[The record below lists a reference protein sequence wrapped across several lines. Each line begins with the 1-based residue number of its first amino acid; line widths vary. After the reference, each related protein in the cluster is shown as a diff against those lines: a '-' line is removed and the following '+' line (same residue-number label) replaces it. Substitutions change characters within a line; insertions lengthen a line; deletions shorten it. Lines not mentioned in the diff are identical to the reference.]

1 MQRGFLVLVSGMAL
15 VYCHLCEAIC
25 SSNPCD
31 NGGTCVVSGIAYT
44 CKCHVGRTGTHCEG
58 KNWALGR
65 YVTQSSQYYS
75 YVDGKDIG
83 HPASNAVDGITNRTH
98 PFCTH
103 TNAETYPWWRVAF
116 GIVLEV
122 EKVVI
127 HNRETLTWRLKK
139 FDIVVGIYDGRY
151 RSCGPR
157 KKTMSGVHIGSF
169 YCSSGVKGRNLAIIL
184 RTRQA
189 LTLCEVLVYGQPYLR
204 DQCAS
209 NPCDNAGTCEPNG
222 TFYKCVCLTPWT
234 GPNCEG
240 PNWARGQSAT
250 MSSSTKYV
258 ASRAVDGIA
267 DDMMAAGS
275 CSSTRPERNPWWKV
289 TFGGKMIEVLKVVI
303 LNRQDCCY
311 ERLVN
316 FSIVIGSQYG
326 LYSVCGARLC
336 NMSDMAM
343 KGFYVSRGVYGSNLK
358 ITLHTKRWKREK
370 LTLCEVYVYGVLRP
384 CRSNPC
390 LKGEKCV
397 PNKIHTSYECLCPA
411 SFTGTNCENRLTC
424 SSNPCENGGTCI
436 GYVDSYNCTCPANWI
451 GSHCETEEEEDEL
464 STREKAAIAAGAVVV
479 TATIGGIFYEVII
492 RLGIAVVRK
501 TVITVYHAGD
511 EEEDEED
518 EENED
523 IDDAMWAAHF
533 NEVASRVRYSIGSET
548 SALSEQLTRA
558 LGEPTRALNESIDQ
572 FRNMYVEDENKAT
585 LNVQ

>member
-15 VYCHLCEAIC
+15 VYCQLCEAIC

-139 FDIVVGIYDGRY
+139 IDIVVGIYDGRY

-316 FSIVIGSQYG
+316 FSIVIGSHYG

-336 NMSDMAM
+336 SMSDMAM
-343 KGFYVSRGVYGSNLK
+343 KGFYVSRGVNGSNLK
-358 ITLHTKRWKREK
+358 ITLHRKGWNREK
-370 LTLCEVYVYGVLRP
+370 LALCEVYVYGVFWP

-390 LKGEKCV
+390 LNGGTCV
-397 PNKIHTSYECLCPA
+397 QNKMQASHDCLCPA
-411 SFTGTNCENRLTC
+411 SFTGTNCEIRLPC
-424 SSNPCENGGTCI
+424 WSNPCENGGTCSND
-436 GYVDSYNCTCPANWI
+436 VDSYNCTCPANWR
-451 GSHCETEEEEDEL
+451 GPHCETEGA
-464 STREKAAIAAGAVVV
+464 TRFTRKEKAAIAVGAVAV
-479 TATIGGIFYEVII
+479 TFTITGIIYEVLV
-492 RLGIAVVRK
+492 RLWTVVVIKTLRTIA
-501 TVITVYHAGD
+501 TGDDD
-511 EEEDEED
+511 EEEEGEKEEAN
-518 EENED
+518 ENEETD
-523 IDDAMWAAHF
+523 QAMSTSHF
-533 NEVASRVRYSIGSET
+533 PEPSSTVRYSISSVASSLLGG
-548 SALSEQLTRA
+548 QLTSSLKDYLQA
-558 LGEPTRALNESIDQ
+558 Q
-572 FRNMYVEDENKAT
+572 
-585 LNVQ
+585 